1 MSDTDVHAVEMKRE
15 GERAS
20 LVRDSVR
27 TSDRD
32 KCWWFSRPFSVQ
44 NEADE
49 EGYSFRRFIGARSFR
64 LGLLISIVIF
74 LITVAL
80 AVTILALLRE

>member
-1 MSDTDVHAVEMKRE
+1 MYAVEMKRE

-32 KCWWFSRPFSVQ
+32 KCWWFSRPFSAQ
-44 NEADE
+44 SEADE

-64 LGLLISIVIF
+64 LGLLISIAVIF
-74 LITVAL
+74 LITLAL